1 MEKEIFGEGS
11 IKSLESFLKHYSV
24 QRVFL
29 VTGKRS
35 YELSGAKEEIEKLL
49 VGRDH
54 HRHFEFEENPKFSDL
69 LQGSKVVRAYKPDII
84 VAIGGGSVM
93 DTAKILSVLPTEIP
107 EAKKVIKG
115 EVDFNKK
122 IAPIVAIPTTSGSGS
137 EATHFAVAYLNNLK
151 YSVAGKSL
159 LPDHVIL
166 DPELTYSMPPYQ
178 TAVSG
183 MDALC
188 QGIESYW
195 AKGATAKSQSYA
207 LDAIK
212 LLLPNIEEAVNNP
225 TQTNRGYL
233 AKGANLAGKAIN
245 ISKTTAPHAFS
256 YYLTK
261 KFNIPHGEAVG
272 MIMGAFLVINYEKI
286 QTEGLNLLHNL
297 FDSDSKFSLYERFKE
312 MRNKIGLDT
321 NVIDLGFDR
330 DKQWDDFMKSVNKE
344 RLKNNPSKFEY
355 FFLKTLLKENQ

>member
-1 MEKEIFGEGS
+1 MDKEIFGEGS
-11 IKSLESFLKHYSV
+11 IQSLECILNHNSA

-29 VTGKRS
+29 VTGKKS
-35 YELSGAKEEIEKLL
+35 YELSGAKEKLEDL
-49 VGRDH
+49 LGNRDF
-54 HRHFEFEENPKFSDL
+54 HRHFEFEENPKYSDL
-69 LQGSKVVRAYKPDII
+69 FQGAKDIRAYNPDII
-84 VAIGGGSVM
+84 VAVGGGSVM
-93 DTAKILSVLPTEIP
+93 DTAKILSVLPTDSL
-107 EAKKVIKG
+107 EAKKIIKG
-115 EVDFNKK
+115 EIGFQEK

-166 DPELTYSMPPYQ
+166 DPELTYSMSAYQ

-188 QGIESYW
+188 QGIESFW
-195 AKGATAKSQSYA
+195 AKGATYKSQSYA
-207 LDAIK
+207 KDAIK
-212 LLLPNIEEAVNNP
+212 LVQTNIEEAVNNS
-225 TQTNRGYL
+225 TQLSRKNM

-272 MIMGAFLVINYEKI
+272 MTMGAFLVINYENI
-286 QTEGLNLLHNL
+286 QKEGLDLLHDL
-297 FDSDSKFSLYERFKE
+297 FDSDSKFSLYNRFKE
-312 MRNKIGLDT
+312 MRKNIGLDT
-321 NVIDLGFDR
+321 KFTELGFDT
-330 DKQWDDFMKSVNKE
+330 DNQWDDFMTSVNKE
-344 RLKNNPSKFEY
+344 RLKNNPSKFQNSY
-355 FFLKTLLKENQ
+355 LKKLLANI